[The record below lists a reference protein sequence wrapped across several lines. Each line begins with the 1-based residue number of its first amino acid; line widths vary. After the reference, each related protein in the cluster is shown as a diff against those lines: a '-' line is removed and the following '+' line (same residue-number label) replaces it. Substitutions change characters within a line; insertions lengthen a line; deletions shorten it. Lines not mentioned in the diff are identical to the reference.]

1 MPQLTRPAPRTLSNS
16 FGQASVTD
24 DQMSEIRSQRSHV
37 STTGS
42 RQVSSMT
49 DIRVGQAAR
58 AFRDT
63 AASFR
68 ASVSDVLETVSTL
81 PATVRART
89 TTVSGL
95 PATIS
100 GVPAT
105 VRGVPTTVRGL
116 RATVK
121 GVGETASC
129 TAFRENPN
137 KYDQIG
143 VSTGYRLSSA
153 AY

>member
-37 STTGS
+37 STPGS

-100 GVPAT
+100 G
-105 VRGVPTTVRGL
+105 L
-116 RATVK
+116 RPTVK
-121 GVGETASC
+121 GVGEKASYA
-129 TAFRENPN
+129 AFRENPN

>member
-16 FGQASVTD
+16 FGQASVTE
-24 DQMSEIRSQRSHV
+24 DQMSEIRSQRSHL
-37 STTGS
+37 STPGS

-105 VRGVPTTVRGL
+105 VRGL

-121 GVGETASC
+121 GVGEKASYA
-129 TAFRENPN
+129 AFRENPN

>member
-68 ASVSDVLETVSTL
+68 ASVSGL
-81 PATVRART
+81 RA
-89 TTVSGL
+89 
-95 PATIS
+95 
-100 GVPAT
+100 
-105 VRGVPTTVRGL
+105 TVRGL
-116 RATVK
+116 RPTVK

>member
-68 ASVSDVLETVSTL
+68 ASVSGL
-81 PATVRART
+81 PATV
-89 TTVSGL
+89 SGV

-100 GVPAT
+100 G
-105 VRGVPTTVRGL
+105 L
-116 RATVK
+116 RPTVK
-121 GVGETASC
+121 GVGEKASYA
-129 TAFRENPN
+129 AFRENPN

-143 VSTGYRLSSA
+143 VSTGYRLSSV

>member
-16 FGQASVTD
+16 FGQASVTE

-37 STTGS
+37 STPGS

-68 ASVSDVLETVSTL
+68 ASVS
-81 PATVRART
+81 
-89 TTVSGL
+89 GL
-95 PATIS
+95 R
-100 GVPAT
+100 AT
-105 VRGVPTTVRGL
+105 VRGVPTTVSGL

-121 GVGETASC
+121 GVGEKASYA
-129 TAFRENPN
+129 AFRENPN

-143 VSTGYRLSSA
+143 VSTGYRLSSV

>member
-16 FGQASVTD
+16 FGQASVTE

-68 ASVSDVLETVSTL
+68 ASVS
-81 PATVRART
+81 
-89 TTVSGL
+89 GL
-95 PATIS
+95 R
-100 GVPAT
+100 AT
-105 VRGVPTTVRGL
+105 VRGVPTTVSGL

-121 GVGETASC
+121 GVGEKASYA
-129 TAFRENPN
+129 AFRENPN

-143 VSTGYRLSSA
+143 VSTGYRLSSV

>member
-89 TTVSGL
+89 K
-95 PATIS
+95 
-100 GVPAT
+100 
-105 VRGVPTTVRGL
+105 TVRGL
-116 RATVK
+116 PALSAVFRRLSA
-121 GVGETASC
+121 
-129 TAFRENPN
+129 AFR
-137 KYDQIG
+137 
-143 VSTGYRLSSA
+143 RLSA
-153 AY
+153 AFARPSKALGRQPLAPLFAKTLINTTK

>member
-1 MPQLTRPAPRTLSNS
+1 
-16 FGQASVTD
+16 
-24 DQMSEIRSQRSHV
+24 
-37 STTGS
+37 
-42 RQVSSMT
+42 MT

-68 ASVSDVLETVSTL
+68 ASVS
-81 PATVRART
+81 
-89 TTVSGL
+89 GL
-95 PATIS
+95 R
-100 GVPAT
+100 AT
-105 VRGVPTTVRGL
+105 VRGVPTTISGL

-121 GVGETASC
+121 GVGEKASYA
-129 TAFRENPN
+129 AFRENPN

-143 VSTGYRLSSA
+143 VSTGYRLSSV